1 VSAAVLTAV
10 SHRLE
15 AELVA
20 GLDATPRVRVV
31 RRCADLAELLSAAA
45 TGVADVAV
53 VSPDLRGLDREA
65 LRQLAG
71 QGVRVA
77 ALVPAEDEPG
87 ERRLRQMGVV
97 TVLRPGEPADEVA
110 DRLAA
115 LAEGTTTGGGTG
127 ADRESPSAPHAG
139 GSRWAPG
146 SPGSPGAPGGDPWP
160 DDAPGGRPAGGTAAG
175 PGVEAGS
182 GAPPPG
188 RGVLPGDSA
197 RLPVRAPV
205 TAVWGPTGAPGRTTV
220 AVTLAARLAASG
232 VRTLLVDL
240 DTWGASVAQVLALV
254 DEAPGVAAAARASEH
269 GTLDLPGLAR
279 LSPEVVPGLR
289 VLTGLPR
296 PERWPELRAAAVEDV
311 LDLGRRLVDHVVVDC
326 GFAIEDDEELS
337 YDTAAP
343 RRNATTL
350 VALERATSLVVVGS
364 ADPVGLQRLVRAVQ
378 DVAVVPSPPP
388 TVVVNKVRA
397 SAAGPHPQRAIAE
410 VLGRFAGM
418 AELHYVP
425 WAPAEC
431 DAALLA
437 GRSLVEHAPTAA
449 VTEAISALAG
459 VVRPGL
465 ARPRATARA
474 ARLPLRPFARGARAT
489 S

>member
-1 VSAAVLTAV
+1 MSAGILTAV

-15 AELVA
+15 ADLVS
-20 GLDATPRVRVV
+20 GLEDTPQVRVV

-45 TGVADVAV
+45 TGVAEVAV

-65 LRQLAG
+65 VRQLAG
-71 QGVRVA
+71 HGVRVA
-77 ALVPAEDEPG
+77 ALVAGEDEDG
-87 ERRLRQMGVV
+87 ERRLRQLGVG
-97 TVLRPGEPADEVA
+97 TVLRPGDEPEEVA
-110 DRLAA
+110 ERLAA
-115 LAEGTTTGGGTG
+115 LAEGTTTGGSGRSSDPRTDAGRPDEVRPGTG
-127 ADRESPSAPHAG
+127 PLRPVG
-139 GSRWAPG
+139 G
-146 SPGSPGAPGGDPWP
+146 PGAGLGPDLDLAVEPGTCSSG
-160 DDAPGGRPAGGTAAG
+160 AAASGGRAA
-175 PGVEAGS
+175 
-182 GAPPPG
+182 
-188 RGVLPGDSA
+188 
-197 RLPVRAPV
+197 V

-220 AVTLAARLAASG
+220 AVTMAARMAASG

-279 LSPEVVPGLR
+279 LSPEVTPGLR

-311 LDLGRRLVDHVVVDC
+311 LDLARRLVDHVVVDC

-343 RRNATTL
+343 RRNAATL
-350 VALERATSLVVVGS
+350 VALERATSLVVVGA

-397 SAAGPHPQRAIAE
+397 SAAGPRPERAISE

-418 AELHYVP
+418 AELHFLP
-425 WAPAEC
+425 WSPAEC

-437 GRSLVEHAPTAA
+437 GRSLVEQAPTAPL
-449 VTEAISALAG
+449 TEAIAVLAAA
-459 VVRPGL
+459 VRPGL
-465 ARPRATARA
+465 ARPGAASRR
-474 ARLPLRPFARGARAT
+474 ARLPVWLPARSARAT